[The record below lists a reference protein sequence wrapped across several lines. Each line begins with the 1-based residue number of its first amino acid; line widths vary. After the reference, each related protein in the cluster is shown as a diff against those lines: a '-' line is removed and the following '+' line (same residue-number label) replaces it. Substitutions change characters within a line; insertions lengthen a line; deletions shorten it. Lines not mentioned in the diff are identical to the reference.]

1 MIKNQA
7 ADRIDIF
14 VNQISNI
21 KLTTTEM
28 NQIIRNLQNE
38 MNMKRHLIS
47 CAACGYRRFEN
58 HFKYFKLNLED
69 LSLLI
74 LQ

>member
-1 MIKNQA
+1 
-7 ADRIDIF
+7 
-14 VNQISNI
+14 
-21 KLTTTEM
+21 M
-28 NQIIRNLQNE
+28 NEIIRNFQKE
-38 MNMKRHLIS
+38 MNMKQHLIS

-74 LQ
+74 LQEEQIAEY